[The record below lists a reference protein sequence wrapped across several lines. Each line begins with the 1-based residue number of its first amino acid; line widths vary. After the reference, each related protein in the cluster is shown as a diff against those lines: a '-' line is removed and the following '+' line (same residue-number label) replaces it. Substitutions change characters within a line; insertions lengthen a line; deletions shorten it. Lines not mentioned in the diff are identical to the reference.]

1 MGMHL
6 ITRCIMWRGLL
17 IIYGD
22 TSILTE
28 TLHQEVVQYPVG
40 AEGGATCETLPCCG
54 LPANPCA
61 VLYLWSSPLS
71 AQQLLSNTHTH
82 KLRRKTRS
90 RGGEKKK
97 KKRRRRRV
105 YSQNESATQQS
116 SDGRI
121 DRSIHRLI
129 DRQSVSGGEGGCEL
143 WVKQAGEK
151 KEEKHESAAAAAVP
165 GSGFNGLPQQRGT
178 VAEPW
183 PACPRV
189 SVSPGPRG
197 PRAQVGHECV
207 CVCVTL

>member
-1 MGMHL
+1 MRNFAL
-6 ITRCIMWRGLL
+6 LRSPSQSLRCVV
-17 IIYGD
+17 
-22 TSILTE
+22 S
-28 TLHQEVVQYPVG
+28 VVQPPVRS
-40 AEGGATCETLPCCG
+40 AA
-54 LPANPCA
+54 
-61 VLYLWSSPLS
+61 PLK
-71 AQQLLSNTHTH
+71 HTH

-207 CVCVTL
+207 CVCVCVCVTL